1 MLTKLT
7 LSEYPSF
14 SNNIFQGGIFKPS
27 KLCFSTTTAM
37 FLTFVVSGLYHE
49 YVWACIFYNQTY
61 LHDAEGNC
69 TNEECYVF
77 KFGRVTAFFAYTAII
92 MLLERP
98 IKKLSTVKW
107 LSTYMPTL
115 VIAQLLVLIHV
126 PFVKW

>member
-14 SNNIFQGGIFKPS
+14 LNNIFQGGIFKPS